1 MPGSRGFD
9 LRSGESGLAITAI
22 QQGKLQEASVVFS
35 LDGKTALITGAGSG
49 IGREIALLFA
59 KQGATVAV
67 ADINEPGRTGV
78 AEEITAAGG
87 NAFPIALDVTNLDA
101 ANAAVAEITAA
112 TGKLN
117 ILVNNAGIGMVG
129 NLIET
134 APDDFARL
142 VSVNVYGVYNCS
154 LAAVNQMLTQDPKG
168 GTIVNIASVAG
179 QVAVPRRFAYGTTKG
194 AVISMT
200 QSTAMDFVDQGI
212 RCNCICPGT
221 VESPFVEA
229 YLNKYHQGEIEETRA
244 QLHARQPIG
253 RMGRPDEIAPLAL
266 YLASDESG
274 FVTGSQYTIDGGWT
288 AR

>member
-1 MPGSRGFD
+1 MHVRWHEGG
-9 LRSGESGLAITAI
+9 A
-22 QQGKLQEASVVFS
+22 VFR
-35 LDGKTALITGAGSG
+35 LDGKTALVTGAGSG

-59 KQGATVAV
+59 RQDATVAV
-67 ADINEPGRTGV
+67 ADINEAGRTTV
-78 AEEITAAGG
+78 ADEIATAGG
-87 NAFPIALDVTNLDA
+87 NAYPLALNVTSLEG
-101 ANAAVAEITAA
+101 ANAAVAEIVRAS
-112 TGKLN
+112 GGLHV
-117 ILVNNAGIGMVG
+117 LVNNAGIGMVG
-129 NLIET
+129 DLLET
-134 APDDFARL
+134 GPDDFARL
-142 VSVNVYGVYNCS
+142 VAVNVYGVYHCS
-154 LAAVNQMLTQDPKG
+154 QAAVSQMLAQEPG
-168 GTIVNIASVAG
+168 GGSIVNIASVAG

-229 YLNKYHQGEIEETRA
+229 YLNRYHQGEIEETRA

-266 YLASDESG
+266 YLASDEAA
-274 FVTGSQYTIDGGWT
+274 FVTGSKYTIDGGWT

>member
-1 MPGSRGFD
+1 
-9 LRSGESGLAITAI
+9 
-22 QQGKLQEASVVFS
+22 VFS

-59 KQGATVAV
+59 KQGATIAV
-67 ADINEPGRTGV
+67 ADINETGRTGV
-78 AEEITAAGG
+78 ADEIANSGG
-87 NAFPIALDVTNLDA
+87 NALPLDLDVTSLDA
-101 ANAAVAEITAA
+101 ANAAVAEIVTA
-112 TGKLN
+112 TGQLN

-129 NLIET
+129 NLVET
-134 APDDFARL
+134 GADDFARL
-142 VSVNVYGVYNCS
+142 VAVNIYGVYHCS
-154 LAAVNQMLTQDPKG
+154 QAAVSQMLGQDPVG
-168 GTIVNIASVAG
+168 GAIINIASVAG

-229 YLNKYHQGEIEETRA
+229 YLHRYHQGEIEETRA

-266 YLASDESG
+266 YLASDEAA

>member
-1 MPGSRGFD
+1 VFELG
-9 LRSGESGLAITAI
+9 
-22 QQGKLQEASVVFS
+22 GKS
-35 LDGKTALITGAGSG
+35 ALVTGAGSG
-49 IGREIALLFA
+49 IGREIALLYA

-67 ADINEPGRTGV
+67 ADINETGRISV

-87 NAFPIALDVTNLDA
+87 DAFPIELDVASLDA
-101 ANAAVAEITAA
+101 ANAAVAEIVSR
-112 TGKLN
+112 TGKLD

-129 NLIET
+129 DLIET
-134 APDDFARL
+134 GPDDFARL
-142 VSVNVYGVYNCS
+142 VAVNIYGVYNCS
-154 LAAVNQMLTQDPKG
+154 QAAVNQMLSQDPQG
-168 GTIVNIASVAG
+168 GNIVNIASVAG
-179 QVAVPRRFAYGTTKG
+179 QFAVTRRFAYGTTKG

-200 QSTAMDFVDQGI
+200 QSTAMDFVDRGI

-229 YLNKYHQGEIEETRA
+229 YLQKYHQGEIEETRA

-253 RMGRPDEIAPLAL
+253 RMGKPSEIAPLAL

-274 FVTGSQYTIDGGWT
+274 FVTGSQYTIDGGLT